1 MRQEYLKQKKILLAD
16 DEEALLGMVET
27 IFREGGFTE
36 IVTAATVAE
45 ALEKAET
52 QKLTDSAALDVM
64 FPDGERSLSAQ
75 PDPAAKRYARLL
87 SVRRGARMRTG

>member
-36 IVTAATVAE
+36 IMTAATVAE

-52 QKLTDSAALDVM
+52 QKPDFAVLDVM
-64 FPDGERSLSAQ
+64 F
-75 PDPAAKRYARLL
+75 
-87 SVRRGARMRTG
+87 RTGTVFLCSAGSGSEAICPSSF